1 MEDTLLYEI
10 QGLSYSYLDR
20 FPALNSVDLSIREGE
35 RIGLLGA
42 NGSGKSTLLLVLAGL
57 IFPPSGSVKYQG
69 KALKEESFTDIS
81 FQRSFRKTVGIVFQN
96 PDMQLFNS
104 SVEEEL
110 FFGLMQLRLDKREIE
125 GRVRKYSALMEIEHL
140 LNRSPQYLSIGEKK
154 KVAIASVFVMEPE
167 ILLLDEPSAGLD
179 PRTSRSLVDAINVFW
194 SEGRAVI
201 TATQDMHI
209 VSEIADR
216 IMVLSED
223 KRIAGDGKA
232 DIILADRKF
241 LEEHNLVHSHT
252 HRHKGITHLHAH
264 EHTEHHHFS

>member
-1 MEDTLLYEI
+1 
-10 QGLSYSYLDR
+10 
-20 FPALNSVDLSIREGE
+20 
-35 RIGLLGA
+35 
-42 NGSGKSTLLLVLAGL
+42 
-57 IFPPSGSVKYQG
+57 
-69 KALKEESFTDIS
+69 
-81 FQRSFRKTVGIVFQN
+81 
-96 PDMQLFNS
+96 
-104 SVEEEL
+104 VEEEL